1 MRKRE
6 EAMPCKVLVVDD
18 EKDILEEAAEA
29 LTEEGYECFPASN
42 VDDALAILKGDPEIT
57 LVVTDLKMPGK
68 TGGDLIEEAR
78 AAFDRDIQFI
88 VMSGHVSPT
97 AKTNGI
103 DIEEFPFLRKPLDI
117 GEFLEMVERV
127 AASIGDMPDDG
138 RGANDE

>member
-1 MRKRE
+1 
-6 EAMPCKVLVVDD
+6 MPYKVLIVDD
-18 EKDILEEAAEA
+18 QEEILEEAAEA
-29 LTEEGYECFPASN
+29 LTDEGYECFPANN
-42 VDDALAILKGDPEIT
+42 VDGALAILRDDPGIT

-68 TGGDLIEEAR
+68 TGVDLIGEAR

-88 VMSGHVSPT
+88 VMSGHESLT
-97 AKTNGI
+97 TKTSGI

-117 GEFLEMVERV
+117 GEFLQMVERV